1 MEKSEKKQTC
11 KLHPETK
18 VEASIRIVKFVA
30 PKAITI
36 NGYPSPCECTDNIT
50 CAYCVQASLIG
61 YDKKLKIVYVT
72 AAVYTVLVL
81 DSSVPAARWPEAK
94 EPVLVIGHQPTLG
107 LAAAYLMT
115 GARLSGEHESALRA
129 W

>member
-36 NGYPSPCECTDNIT
+36 NGYPSPCECTDTIT

-61 YDKKLKIVYVT
+61 YDKKLKDNDMTKKKIIFYIKKKGIRKIAREMNT
-72 AAVYTVLVL
+72 QA
-81 DSSVPAARWPEAK
+81 SSVQYWFKTENFPQW
-94 EPVLVIGHQPTLG
+94 VLNKYAGCTNTYTNTH
-107 LAAAYLMT
+107 
-115 GARLSGEHESALRA
+115 GA
-129 W
+129 